1 MAAATGLR
9 FALGG
14 LGAAVLG
21 YGVVGLLTE
30 PAIRDPEGV
39 GEWLVVGL
47 LVHDAVLAPLV
58 FAACALAYRI
68 IGARGRGRLAALLLT
83 GGSLVLI
90 SIPALVRHGRNAN
103 PTVLPLDYA
112 RNLGVLLAVL
122 LGVSVL
128 YSVADAVRRRRALK
142 AAAAAVARIAAA
154 AEAGAAA
161 RSEEARKAR
170 KPDEPQKSERSEE
183 PGPEPGQSDQL
194 QDSEQSDELPQSEQ
208 SEEPQQAPE
217 VEEQ

>member
-1 MAAATGLR
+1 MTAATRLR

-58 FAACALAYRI
+58 FAACALAYRV
-68 IGARGRGRLAALLLT
+68 IGGRGRGRLAALLLT

-122 LGVSVL
+122 IGASML
-128 YSVADAVRRRRALK
+128 YSLVDAMRRRRALK
-142 AAAAAVARIAAA
+142 AAAAAAARIAAA

-161 RSEEARKAR
+161 RIEEARKAR
-170 KPDEPQKSERSEE
+170 KSDEPKKPAE
-183 PGPEPGQSDQL
+183 PEPEPEQSDEL
-194 QDSEQSDELPQSEQ
+194 QDSEQSDEPEQ
-208 SEEPQQAPE
+208 SDLSVEPQQAPE

>member
-1 MAAATGLR
+1 MATARILR

-14 LGAAVLG
+14 LGAAVFG

-30 PAIRDPEGV
+30 PAIRDPGAV

-58 FAACALAYRI
+58 FAACAIAYRFT
-68 IGARGRGRLAALLLT
+68 GPRRRGRLAALLLA

-90 SIPALVRHGRNAN
+90 SVPALDRHGKNAN

-122 LGVSVL
+122 AGASAL
-128 YSVADAVRRRRALK
+128 YGGADALRRRRAAK
-142 AAAAAVARIAAA
+142 A
-154 AEAGAAA
+154 EAAA
-161 RSEEARKAR
+161 RIEEARKMEEARRIEETRKIEEVGKIAEAEKAEEAR
-170 KPDEPQKSERSEE
+170 KIAEASKIQEALKAEE
-183 PGPEPGQSDQL
+183 AQEK
-194 QDSEQSDELPQSEQ
+194 
-208 SEEPQQAPE
+208 
-217 VEEQ
+217 